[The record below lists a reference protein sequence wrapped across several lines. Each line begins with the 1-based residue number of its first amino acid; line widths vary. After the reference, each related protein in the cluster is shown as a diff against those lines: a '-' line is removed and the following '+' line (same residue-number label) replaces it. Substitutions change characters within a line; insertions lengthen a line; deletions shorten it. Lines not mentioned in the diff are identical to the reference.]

1 MTEQKNSSEKTEK
14 TDKSDKASAPKK
26 HSIEPKSA
34 RGAST
39 TARRKTAKE
48 ADDALQDK
56 IEKARAGAMPERREP
71 AAAGESAGLPP
82 VQTVRAMPQINRK
95 KDETTS
101 DEKAVAKKPSAPVK
115 MPERD
120 ATGRFLPSEE
130 KAKKPRAKARAQQAR
145 TEDVK
150 KPSEKPEAKP
160 AQKTAQKS
168 EPKETQKA
176 PKQVEPKVETKT
188 ESQPAQKTQEA
199 KAAKKPEGPVTSAA
213 PAAPVPHVKPV
224 LSLLMDEAPSGV
236 MTDMKADD
244 RPAPG
249 EVRGKP
255 ADETNEAPSSPVLR
269 PSGNRSPNGSRIID
283 IEGEEDEEEDY
294 DDIPDPA
301 VSVSE
306 SADDDEIDDDEPD
319 DDDDQSSAD
328 RPVKKPVSVISPAA
342 EDPEPVELDSQGRPY
357 HATEVLSGRRT
368 PVRVKPPVEEP
379 ADPSRTVDLAAE
391 RIDAEHTAR
400 QALLR
405 LHARTQPTRAELASM
420 LVSKKIEQMERGN
433 PAFEKDPSQ
442 EGDSDSV
449 PDRNEDARSKG
460 WNSLWENGVRDA
472 AAEQNA
478 LVDVRR
484 PPRYAFD
491 EDERPQVERDEA
503 YARRMD
509 AWEKDVMA
517 ESESRDQRVSCRGP
531 KPGPRVPVRTGTHET
546 LGGFPTPHQ
555 TRAWKAEGGEEE
567 ERESRL
573 DIIRERLNRLHERW
587 SGLEGCLRAALAVA
601 CVSSVAAFAAWT
613 TAKSVVP
620 DLTVSNV
627 AVEPGEQFYERALRR
642 RIRSWP
648 DVSAAGFLTVELS
661 QYLKGTG
668 GATAEA
674 VMAALLR
681 LGHDGLVAN
690 GRRLASR
697 LDTLTVS
704 EARDVLEACGLAA
717 ERHARAMTRACEKD
731 PEGISEREA
740 RERALC
746 PAVTARLT
754 GTYHAIPWDARHDGH
769 LASRE
774 VSRAAGLVRWAH
786 ALTSERSSRVHL
798 AVGRSLLFGR
808 GAADVWKHR
817 RPLVFIDRINA
828 YTVKLVTDCWTAD
841 PQTAVVYAGD
851 SVPATNPFDAWAIPL
866 VVDTRGFLRALLAV
880 DKTPCLIEPRLGG
893 FTVTFATGRVD
904 PKGFRDGEKLAPWMK
919 TLAEIGLINAYD
931 EAARA
936 GNVPAF
942 TGAEACVWAERF
954 KSLLSVTLALDNS
967 ARRGLE
973 VDEKALEAAAR
984 QRENYVAVRNE
995 MTSILEKLADGARE
1009 LREAEL
1015 AQRAERRAKQREERK
1030 TQRAA
1035 RLARR
1040 EENA

>member
-14 TDKSDKASAPKK
+14 TDRNEKPGSAPKK
-26 HSIEPKSA
+26 PSIEPKSA

-48 ADDALQDK
+48 ADAALQDK
-56 IEKARAGAMPERREP
+56 IEKARAGAMPERGEP

-101 DEKAVAKKPSAPVK
+101 DEKAAAPAKKTEKSKKAAAKKPSAPVK

-130 KAKKPRAKARAQQAR
+130 KAKKP
-145 TEDVK
+145 
-150 KPSEKPEAKP
+150 SEKPKAKP
-160 AQKTAQKS
+160 AQKS

-213 PAAPVPHVKPV
+213 PATPVTHVKPV

-244 RPAPG
+244 RSAPG

-269 PSGNRSPNGSRIID
+269 PSDSQSPNGSRIIGID
-283 IEGEEDEEEDY
+283 GEEDEEEDY

-301 VSVSE
+301 VSVCE

-328 RPVKKPVSVISPAA
+328 RPVKKPVSVIRPAA

-379 ADPSRTVDLAAE
+379 ADPSRTVDLEAE

-420 LVSKKIEQMERGN
+420 LVSRKIEQMERGN

-460 WNSLWENGVRDA
+460 WNSLWGNGVRDA
-472 AAEQNA
+472 EAEQNA

-517 ESESRDQRVSCRGP
+517 ESESRDRRVSCRGP
-531 KPGPRVPVRTGTHET
+531 KPGPRVPVHTGTHET

-555 TRAWKAEGGEEE
+555 TRVWKAEGGEEE

-573 DIIRERLNRLHERW
+573 DVVRERLNRLHERW

-620 DLTVSNV
+620 DLTVMHTPVSVTAVV
-627 AVEPGEQFYERALRR
+627 ADEEIRNLMLMTALLDARGIPTGRTAPQVDSVYLTGELRKIIVTDNEASRMSLPLDDRLFRAAVMEAADMAGAPVLSRAAVLAMPDPAHSTTGRTLDVTNLVIERLGLKN
-642 RIRSWP
+642 
-648 DVSAAGFLTVELS
+648 VSAAAAREVVSGLMSPSGLS
-661 QYLKGTG
+661 AAMTAVPS
-668 GATAEA
+668 ATTSAPSASAEA
-674 VMAALLR
+674 
-681 LGHDGLVAN
+681 
-690 GRRLASR
+690 S
-697 LDTLTVS
+697 
-704 EARDVLEACGLAA
+704 
-717 ERHARAMTRACEKD
+717 
-731 PEGISEREA
+731 
-740 RERALC
+740 
-746 PAVTARLT
+746 
-754 GTYHAIPWDARHDGH
+754 
-769 LASRE
+769 
-774 VSRAAGLVRWAH
+774 
-786 ALTSERSSRVHL
+786 
-798 AVGRSLLFGR
+798 
-808 GAADVWKHR
+808 
-817 RPLVFIDRINA
+817 
-828 YTVKLVTDCWTAD
+828 VK
-841 PQTAVVYAGD
+841 
-851 SVPATNPFDAWAIPL
+851 N
-866 VVDTRGFLRALLAV
+866 R
-880 DKTPCLIEPRLGG
+880 
-893 FTVTFATGRVD
+893 
-904 PKGFRDGEKLAPWMK
+904 
-919 TLAEIGLINAYD
+919 
-931 EAARA
+931 
-936 GNVPAF
+936 
-942 TGAEACVWAERF
+942 
-954 KSLLSVTLALDNS
+954 
-967 ARRGLE
+967 
-973 VDEKALEAAAR
+973 
-984 QRENYVAVRNE
+984 
-995 MTSILEKLADGARE
+995 
-1009 LREAEL
+1009 
-1015 AQRAERRAKQREERK
+1015 
-1030 TQRAA
+1030 
-1035 RLARR
+1035 
-1040 EENA
+1040 

>member
-14 TDKSDKASAPKK
+14 TDRNEKPASAPKK
-26 HSIEPKSA
+26 PSIEPKSA

-48 ADDALQDK
+48 ADAALQDK
-56 IEKARAGAMPERREP
+56 IEKARAGAMPERGEP

-101 DEKAVAKKPSAPVK
+101 DEKAAAPAKRTEKSKKAAAKEPSAPVK

-130 KAKKPRAKARAQQAR
+130 K
-145 TEDVK
+145 
-150 KPSEKPEAKP
+150 
-160 AQKTAQKS
+160 AQKS

-199 KAAKKPEGPVTSAA
+199 KAVKKPEGPVTSAA

-224 LSLLMDEAPSGV
+224 LSLLMDEAPPGV

-269 PSGNRSPNGSRIID
+269 PSGSQSPNGSRIID

-328 RPVKKPVSVISPAA
+328 RPVKKPVSVIRPAA

-379 ADPSRTVDLAAE
+379 ADPSRTVDLEAE

-420 LVSKKIEQMERGN
+420 LVSRKIEQMERGN

-460 WNSLWENGVRDA
+460 WNSLWGNGVRDA
-472 AAEQNA
+472 EAEQNA

-573 DIIRERLNRLHERW
+573 DIVRERLNRLHARW

-620 DLTVSNV
+620 DLTVMHTPVSVTAVV
-627 AVEPGEQFYERALRR
+627 ADEEIRNLMLMTALLDARGIPTGRTAPQVDSVYLTGELRKIIVTDNEASRMSLPLDDRLFRAAVMEAADMAGAPVLSRAAVLAMPDPAHSTTGRTLDVTNLVIERLGLKN
-642 RIRSWP
+642 
-648 DVSAAGFLTVELS
+648 VSAAAAREVVSGLMSPSGLS
-661 QYLKGTG
+661 AAMTAVPS
-668 GATAEA
+668 ATTSAPSASAEA
-674 VMAALLR
+674 A
-681 LGHDGLVAN
+681 
-690 GRRLASR
+690 
-697 LDTLTVS
+697 
-704 EARDVLEACGLAA
+704 
-717 ERHARAMTRACEKD
+717 
-731 PEGISEREA
+731 P
-740 RERALC
+740 
-746 PAVTARLT
+746 
-754 GTYHAIPWDARHDGH
+754 
-769 LASRE
+769 
-774 VSRAAGLVRWAH
+774 
-786 ALTSERSSRVHL
+786 
-798 AVGRSLLFGR
+798 
-808 GAADVWKHR
+808 
-817 RPLVFIDRINA
+817 
-828 YTVKLVTDCWTAD
+828 VK
-841 PQTAVVYAGD
+841 
-851 SVPATNPFDAWAIPL
+851 N
-866 VVDTRGFLRALLAV
+866 R
-880 DKTPCLIEPRLGG
+880 
-893 FTVTFATGRVD
+893 
-904 PKGFRDGEKLAPWMK
+904 
-919 TLAEIGLINAYD
+919 
-931 EAARA
+931 
-936 GNVPAF
+936 
-942 TGAEACVWAERF
+942 
-954 KSLLSVTLALDNS
+954 
-967 ARRGLE
+967 
-973 VDEKALEAAAR
+973 
-984 QRENYVAVRNE
+984 
-995 MTSILEKLADGARE
+995 
-1009 LREAEL
+1009 
-1015 AQRAERRAKQREERK
+1015 
-1030 TQRAA
+1030 
-1035 RLARR
+1035 
-1040 EENA
+1040 

>member
-14 TDKSDKASAPKK
+14 TDRNEKPGSAPKK
-26 HSIEPKSA
+26 PSIEPKSA

-39 TARRKTAKE
+39 TARRKTAEE
-48 ADDALQDK
+48 ADAALQDK

-101 DEKAVAKKPSAPVK
+101 DEKAAAPAKKTENSKKAASKKPSAPVK

-130 KAKKPRAKARAQQAR
+130 KAKNPRAKARAQQPR
-145 TEDVK
+145 TEDV
-150 KPSEKPEAKP
+150 
-160 AQKTAQKS
+160 
-168 EPKETQKA
+168 
-176 PKQVEPKVETKT
+176 
-188 ESQPAQKTQEA
+188 
-199 KAAKKPEGPVTSAA
+199 KKPEGPVTSAA

-255 ADETNEAPSSPVLR
+255 ADETNESPSSPVLR
-269 PSGNRSPNGSRIID
+269 PSGSQSPNGSRIID
-283 IEGEEDEEEDY
+283 IDGEEDEEEDY

-301 VSVSE
+301 VSVCE

-328 RPVKKPVSVISPAA
+328 RPVKKPVSIIRPAA
-342 EDPEPVELDSQGRPY
+342 EDPEHVELDSQGRPY

-379 ADPSRTVDLAAE
+379 ADPSRTVDLEAE

-420 LVSKKIEQMERGN
+420 LVSRKIEQMERGN

-460 WNSLWENGVRDA
+460 WNSLWGNGVRDA
-472 AAEQNA
+472 EAEQNA

-555 TRAWKAEGGEEE
+555 TRVWKAEGAEGE

-573 DIIRERLNRLHERW
+573 DVVRERLNRLHARW

-620 DLTVSNV
+620 DLTIMHTPVSVTAVV
-627 AVEPGEQFYERALRR
+627 ADEEIRNLMLMTALLDARGIPTGRTAPQVDSVYLTSELRKIIVTDNEASRMSLPLDDRLFRAAVMEAADMAGAPVLSRAAVLAMPDPAHSTTGRTLDVTNLVIERLGLKN
-642 RIRSWP
+642 
-648 DVSAAGFLTVELS
+648 VSAAAAREVVSGLMSPSGLS
-661 QYLKGTG
+661 AAMMAVPN
-668 GATAEA
+668 ATTTAPSASAEA
-674 VMAALLR
+674 
-681 LGHDGLVAN
+681 
-690 GRRLASR
+690 S
-697 LDTLTVS
+697 
-704 EARDVLEACGLAA
+704 
-717 ERHARAMTRACEKD
+717 
-731 PEGISEREA
+731 
-740 RERALC
+740 
-746 PAVTARLT
+746 
-754 GTYHAIPWDARHDGH
+754 
-769 LASRE
+769 
-774 VSRAAGLVRWAH
+774 
-786 ALTSERSSRVHL
+786 
-798 AVGRSLLFGR
+798 
-808 GAADVWKHR
+808 
-817 RPLVFIDRINA
+817 
-828 YTVKLVTDCWTAD
+828 VK
-841 PQTAVVYAGD
+841 
-851 SVPATNPFDAWAIPL
+851 N
-866 VVDTRGFLRALLAV
+866 R
-880 DKTPCLIEPRLGG
+880 
-893 FTVTFATGRVD
+893 
-904 PKGFRDGEKLAPWMK
+904 
-919 TLAEIGLINAYD
+919 
-931 EAARA
+931 
-936 GNVPAF
+936 
-942 TGAEACVWAERF
+942 
-954 KSLLSVTLALDNS
+954 
-967 ARRGLE
+967 
-973 VDEKALEAAAR
+973 
-984 QRENYVAVRNE
+984 
-995 MTSILEKLADGARE
+995 
-1009 LREAEL
+1009 
-1015 AQRAERRAKQREERK
+1015 
-1030 TQRAA
+1030 
-1035 RLARR
+1035 
-1040 EENA
+1040 

>member
-56 IEKARAGAMPERREP
+56 IEKAHAGAMPERREP

-101 DEKAVAKKPSAPVK
+101 D
-115 MPERD
+115 
-120 ATGRFLPSEE
+120 E

-269 PSGNRSPNGSRIID
+269 PSGNRSSNGSRIID

-306 SADDDEIDDDEPD
+306 SADDDEIDDD
-319 DDDDQSSAD
+319 DDDQSSAD
-328 RPVKKPVSVISPAA
+328 RPLKKPVSVIRPAA

-379 ADPSRTVDLAAE
+379 ADPSRTVDLEAE

-420 LVSKKIEQMERGN
+420 LVSRKIEQMERGN
-433 PAFEKDPSQ
+433 PAFEKDPSR

-449 PDRNEDARSKG
+449 PDRNEAARSKG
-460 WNSLWENGVRDA
+460 WNSLWGNGVRDA
-472 AAEQNA
+472 EAEQNA

-555 TRAWKAEGGEEE
+555 TRVWKAEGAEGK

-573 DIIRERLNRLHERW
+573 DIVRERLNRLHERW

-620 DLTVSNV
+620 DLTVMHTPVSVTAVV
-627 AVEPGEQFYERALRR
+627 ADEEIRNLMLMTALLDARGIPTGRTAPQVDSVYLTGELRKIIVTDNEASRMSLPLDDRLFRAAVMEAADMAGAPVLSRSAVLAMPDTAHSTTGRTLDVTHLVIERLGLKN
-642 RIRSWP
+642 
-648 DVSAAGFLTVELS
+648 VSAAAAREVVSGLMSPSGLS
-661 QYLKGTG
+661 AAMTAVPS
-668 GATAEA
+668 ATTSAPSPSAEA
-674 VMAALLR
+674 A
-681 LGHDGLVAN
+681 
-690 GRRLASR
+690 
-697 LDTLTVS
+697 
-704 EARDVLEACGLAA
+704 
-717 ERHARAMTRACEKD
+717 
-731 PEGISEREA
+731 P
-740 RERALC
+740 
-746 PAVTARLT
+746 
-754 GTYHAIPWDARHDGH
+754 
-769 LASRE
+769 
-774 VSRAAGLVRWAH
+774 
-786 ALTSERSSRVHL
+786 
-798 AVGRSLLFGR
+798 
-808 GAADVWKHR
+808 
-817 RPLVFIDRINA
+817 
-828 YTVKLVTDCWTAD
+828 VK
-841 PQTAVVYAGD
+841 
-851 SVPATNPFDAWAIPL
+851 N
-866 VVDTRGFLRALLAV
+866 R
-880 DKTPCLIEPRLGG
+880 
-893 FTVTFATGRVD
+893 
-904 PKGFRDGEKLAPWMK
+904 
-919 TLAEIGLINAYD
+919 
-931 EAARA
+931 
-936 GNVPAF
+936 
-942 TGAEACVWAERF
+942 
-954 KSLLSVTLALDNS
+954 
-967 ARRGLE
+967 
-973 VDEKALEAAAR
+973 
-984 QRENYVAVRNE
+984 
-995 MTSILEKLADGARE
+995 
-1009 LREAEL
+1009 
-1015 AQRAERRAKQREERK
+1015 
-1030 TQRAA
+1030 
-1035 RLARR
+1035 
-1040 EENA
+1040 

>member
-26 HSIEPKSA
+26 HTIEPKSA

-160 AQKTAQKS
+160 AQKT
-168 EPKETQKA
+168 
-176 PKQVEPKVETKT
+176 
-188 ESQPAQKTQEA
+188 QEA

-269 PSGNRSPNGSRIID
+269 PSGNRSSNGSRIID

-306 SADDDEIDDDEPD
+306 SADDDEIDDD
-319 DDDDQSSAD
+319 DDDQSSAD
-328 RPVKKPVSVISPAA
+328 RPLKKPVSVIRPAS

-379 ADPSRTVDLAAE
+379 ADPSRTVDLEAE

-420 LVSKKIEQMERGN
+420 LVSRKIEQMERGN
-433 PAFEKDPSQ
+433 PAFEKDPSR

-449 PDRNEDARSKG
+449 PDRNEAARSKG
-460 WNSLWENGVRDA
+460 WNSLWGNGVRDA
-472 AAEQNA
+472 EAEQNA

-555 TRAWKAEGGEEE
+555 TRVWKAEGAEGE

-573 DIIRERLNRLHERW
+573 DIVRERLNRLHERW

-620 DLTVSNV
+620 DLTVMHTPVSVTAVV
-627 AVEPGEQFYERALRR
+627 ADEEIRNLMLMTALLDARGIPTGRTAPQVDSVYLTGELRKIIVTDNEASRMSLPLDDRLFRAAVMEAADMAGAPVLSRSAVLAMPDTAHSTTGRTLDVTHLVIERLGLKN
-642 RIRSWP
+642 
-648 DVSAAGFLTVELS
+648 VSAAAAREVVSGLMSPSGLS
-661 QYLKGTG
+661 AAMTAVPS
-668 GATAEA
+668 ATTSAPSPSAEA
-674 VMAALLR
+674 A
-681 LGHDGLVAN
+681 
-690 GRRLASR
+690 
-697 LDTLTVS
+697 
-704 EARDVLEACGLAA
+704 
-717 ERHARAMTRACEKD
+717 
-731 PEGISEREA
+731 P
-740 RERALC
+740 
-746 PAVTARLT
+746 
-754 GTYHAIPWDARHDGH
+754 
-769 LASRE
+769 
-774 VSRAAGLVRWAH
+774 
-786 ALTSERSSRVHL
+786 
-798 AVGRSLLFGR
+798 
-808 GAADVWKHR
+808 
-817 RPLVFIDRINA
+817 
-828 YTVKLVTDCWTAD
+828 VK
-841 PQTAVVYAGD
+841 
-851 SVPATNPFDAWAIPL
+851 N
-866 VVDTRGFLRALLAV
+866 R
-880 DKTPCLIEPRLGG
+880 
-893 FTVTFATGRVD
+893 
-904 PKGFRDGEKLAPWMK
+904 
-919 TLAEIGLINAYD
+919 
-931 EAARA
+931 
-936 GNVPAF
+936 
-942 TGAEACVWAERF
+942 
-954 KSLLSVTLALDNS
+954 
-967 ARRGLE
+967 
-973 VDEKALEAAAR
+973 
-984 QRENYVAVRNE
+984 
-995 MTSILEKLADGARE
+995 
-1009 LREAEL
+1009 
-1015 AQRAERRAKQREERK
+1015 
-1030 TQRAA
+1030 
-1035 RLARR
+1035 
-1040 EENA
+1040 

>member
-95 KDETTS
+95 KDETMS
-101 DEKAVAKKPSAPVK
+101 DEKAAAPAKKTDKSQKAAAKKPSAPIK

-130 KAKKPRAKARAQQAR
+130 KAKKPRAKAKAQQAR

-199 KAAKKPEGPVTSAA
+199 KAVKKPEGPVTSAA

-255 ADETNEAPSSPVLR
+255 ANETNEAPSSPVLK
-269 PSGNRSPNGSRIID
+269 PSVNQSPNGSRITD
-283 IEGEEDEEEDY
+283 VDGEDDDEDY
-294 DDIPDPA
+294 DAIPDPT

-306 SADDDEIDDDEPD
+306 SADDDELED

-328 RPVKKPVSVISPAA
+328 RPVKKPVSVIRPAA
-342 EDPEPVELDSQGRPY
+342 EDPEHVELDSQGRPY

-379 ADPSRTVDLAAE
+379 ADPSRTVDLEAE

-420 LVSKKIEQMERGN
+420 LVSRKIEQMERGN
-433 PAFEKDPSQ
+433 PAFEKDPSR

-460 WNSLWENGVRDA
+460 WNSLWGNGVRDA
-472 AAEQNA
+472 EAEQNA

-555 TRAWKAEGGEEE
+555 TRAWKAEGGKEE

-573 DIIRERLNRLHERW
+573 DIVRERLNRLHERW

-620 DLTVSNV
+620 DLTVMHTPVSVTAVV
-627 AVEPGEQFYERALRR
+627 ADEEIRNLMLMTALLDARGIPTGRTAPQVDSVYLTGELRKIIVTDNEASRMSLPLDDRLFRAAVMEAADMAGAPVLSRAAVLAMPDTAHSTTGRTLDVTHLVIERLGLKN
-642 RIRSWP
+642 
-648 DVSAAGFLTVELS
+648 VSAAAAREVVSGLMSPSGLS
-661 QYLKGTG
+661 AAMTAVPN
-668 GATAEA
+668 ATTSAPSPSAEA
-674 VMAALLR
+674 A
-681 LGHDGLVAN
+681 
-690 GRRLASR
+690 
-697 LDTLTVS
+697 
-704 EARDVLEACGLAA
+704 
-717 ERHARAMTRACEKD
+717 
-731 PEGISEREA
+731 P
-740 RERALC
+740 
-746 PAVTARLT
+746 
-754 GTYHAIPWDARHDGH
+754 
-769 LASRE
+769 
-774 VSRAAGLVRWAH
+774 
-786 ALTSERSSRVHL
+786 
-798 AVGRSLLFGR
+798 
-808 GAADVWKHR
+808 
-817 RPLVFIDRINA
+817 
-828 YTVKLVTDCWTAD
+828 VK
-841 PQTAVVYAGD
+841 
-851 SVPATNPFDAWAIPL
+851 N
-866 VVDTRGFLRALLAV
+866 R
-880 DKTPCLIEPRLGG
+880 
-893 FTVTFATGRVD
+893 
-904 PKGFRDGEKLAPWMK
+904 
-919 TLAEIGLINAYD
+919 
-931 EAARA
+931 
-936 GNVPAF
+936 
-942 TGAEACVWAERF
+942 
-954 KSLLSVTLALDNS
+954 
-967 ARRGLE
+967 
-973 VDEKALEAAAR
+973 
-984 QRENYVAVRNE
+984 
-995 MTSILEKLADGARE
+995 
-1009 LREAEL
+1009 
-1015 AQRAERRAKQREERK
+1015 
-1030 TQRAA
+1030 
-1035 RLARR
+1035 
-1040 EENA
+1040 

>member
-101 DEKAVAKKPSAPVK
+101 DEKA
-115 MPERD
+115 
-120 ATGRFLPSEE
+120 
-130 KAKKPRAKARAQQAR
+130 KKPRAKARAQQPR

-150 KPSEKPEAKP
+150 KPSEMPEAKP

-269 PSGNRSPNGSRIID
+269 PSGNRSSNGSRIID

-306 SADDDEIDDDEPD
+306 SADDDEIDDD
-319 DDDDQSSAD
+319 DDDQSSAD
-328 RPVKKPVSVISPAA
+328 RPLKKPVSVIRPAA

-379 ADPSRTVDLAAE
+379 ADPSRTVDLEAE

-420 LVSKKIEQMERGN
+420 LVSRKIEQMERGN
-433 PAFEKDPSQ
+433 PAFEKDPSR

-449 PDRNEDARSKG
+449 PDRNEAARSKG
-460 WNSLWENGVRDA
+460 WNSLWGNGVRDA
-472 AAEQNA
+472 EAEQNA

-555 TRAWKAEGGEEE
+555 TRVWKAEGAEGE

-573 DIIRERLNRLHERW
+573 DIVRERLNRLHERW

-620 DLTVSNV
+620 DLTVMHTPVSVTAVV
-627 AVEPGEQFYERALRR
+627 ADEEIRNLMLMTALLDARGIPTGRTAPQVDSVYLTGELRKIIVTDNEASRMSLPLDDRLFRAAVMEAADMAGAPVLSRSAVLAMPDTAHSTTGRTLDVTHLVIERLGLKN
-642 RIRSWP
+642 
-648 DVSAAGFLTVELS
+648 VSAAAAREVVSGLMSPSGLS
-661 QYLKGTG
+661 AAMTAVPS
-668 GATAEA
+668 ATTSAPSPSAEA
-674 VMAALLR
+674 A
-681 LGHDGLVAN
+681 
-690 GRRLASR
+690 
-697 LDTLTVS
+697 
-704 EARDVLEACGLAA
+704 
-717 ERHARAMTRACEKD
+717 
-731 PEGISEREA
+731 P
-740 RERALC
+740 
-746 PAVTARLT
+746 
-754 GTYHAIPWDARHDGH
+754 
-769 LASRE
+769 
-774 VSRAAGLVRWAH
+774 
-786 ALTSERSSRVHL
+786 
-798 AVGRSLLFGR
+798 
-808 GAADVWKHR
+808 
-817 RPLVFIDRINA
+817 
-828 YTVKLVTDCWTAD
+828 VK
-841 PQTAVVYAGD
+841 
-851 SVPATNPFDAWAIPL
+851 N
-866 VVDTRGFLRALLAV
+866 R
-880 DKTPCLIEPRLGG
+880 
-893 FTVTFATGRVD
+893 
-904 PKGFRDGEKLAPWMK
+904 
-919 TLAEIGLINAYD
+919 
-931 EAARA
+931 
-936 GNVPAF
+936 
-942 TGAEACVWAERF
+942 
-954 KSLLSVTLALDNS
+954 
-967 ARRGLE
+967 
-973 VDEKALEAAAR
+973 
-984 QRENYVAVRNE
+984 
-995 MTSILEKLADGARE
+995 
-1009 LREAEL
+1009 
-1015 AQRAERRAKQREERK
+1015 
-1030 TQRAA
+1030 
-1035 RLARR
+1035 
-1040 EENA
+1040 

>member
-14 TDKSDKASAPKK
+14 TDRNEKPASAPKK

-150 KPSEKPEAKP
+150 KPSEKPE
-160 AQKTAQKS
+160 
-168 EPKETQKA
+168 
-176 PKQVEPKVETKT
+176 
-188 ESQPAQKTQEA
+188 
-199 KAAKKPEGPVTSAA
+199 GPVTSAA

-224 LSLLMDEAPSGV
+224 LSLLMDEAPSEV

-269 PSGNRSPNGSRIID
+269 PSGSQSPNGSRIID

-306 SADDDEIDDDEPD
+306 SADDNEIDDDEPD

-328 RPVKKPVSVISPAA
+328 RPVKKPVSVIRPAA

-379 ADPSRTVDLAAE
+379 ADPSRTVDLEAE

-420 LVSKKIEQMERGN
+420 LVSRKIEQMELGN

-460 WNSLWENGVRDA
+460 WNSLWGNGVRDA
-472 AAEQNA
+472 EAEQNA

-491 EDERPQVERDEA
+491 EDERPKVERDEA

-517 ESESRDQRVSCRGP
+517 ESESRDRRVSCRGP
-531 KPGPRVPVRTGTHET
+531 KPGPRVPVHTGTHET

-555 TRAWKAEGGEEE
+555 TRVWKAEGGEEE

-573 DIIRERLNRLHERW
+573 DVVRERLNRLHERW

-620 DLTVSNV
+620 DLTVMHTPVSVTAVV
-627 AVEPGEQFYERALRR
+627 ADEEIRNLMLMTALLDAKGIPTGRTAPQVDSVYLTGELRKIIVTDNEASRMSLPLDDRLFRAAVMEAADMAGAPVLSRAAVLAMPDPAHSTTGRTLDVTHLVIERLGLKN
-642 RIRSWP
+642 
-648 DVSAAGFLTVELS
+648 VSAAAAREVVSGLMSPSGLS
-661 QYLKGTG
+661 AAMTAVPN
-668 GATAEA
+668 ATTTAPSASAEA
-674 VMAALLR
+674 
-681 LGHDGLVAN
+681 
-690 GRRLASR
+690 S
-697 LDTLTVS
+697 
-704 EARDVLEACGLAA
+704 
-717 ERHARAMTRACEKD
+717 
-731 PEGISEREA
+731 
-740 RERALC
+740 
-746 PAVTARLT
+746 
-754 GTYHAIPWDARHDGH
+754 
-769 LASRE
+769 
-774 VSRAAGLVRWAH
+774 
-786 ALTSERSSRVHL
+786 
-798 AVGRSLLFGR
+798 
-808 GAADVWKHR
+808 
-817 RPLVFIDRINA
+817 
-828 YTVKLVTDCWTAD
+828 VK
-841 PQTAVVYAGD
+841 
-851 SVPATNPFDAWAIPL
+851 N
-866 VVDTRGFLRALLAV
+866 R
-880 DKTPCLIEPRLGG
+880 
-893 FTVTFATGRVD
+893 
-904 PKGFRDGEKLAPWMK
+904 
-919 TLAEIGLINAYD
+919 
-931 EAARA
+931 
-936 GNVPAF
+936 
-942 TGAEACVWAERF
+942 
-954 KSLLSVTLALDNS
+954 
-967 ARRGLE
+967 
-973 VDEKALEAAAR
+973 
-984 QRENYVAVRNE
+984 
-995 MTSILEKLADGARE
+995 
-1009 LREAEL
+1009 
-1015 AQRAERRAKQREERK
+1015 
-1030 TQRAA
+1030 
-1035 RLARR
+1035 
-1040 EENA
+1040 

>member
-1 MTEQKNSSEKTEK
+1 MTEQKNSSEKTEQ
-14 TDKSDKASAPKK
+14 TDRNEKPGSAPKK
-26 HSIEPKSA
+26 PSIEPKSA

-150 KPSEKPEAKP
+150 KPSEMPEAK
-160 AQKTAQKS
+160 
-168 EPKETQKA
+168 
-176 PKQVEPKVETKT
+176 
-188 ESQPAQKTQEA
+188 PAQKTQEA

-213 PAAPVPHVKPV
+213 PAAPVTPVKPV

-255 ADETNEAPSSPVLR
+255 ADETAEAPSSPLLK
-269 PSGNRSPNGSRIID
+269 PSVNQSPNGSRITD
-283 IEGEEDEEEDY
+283 VDGEDDDEDY
-294 DDIPDPA
+294 DGIPDPT

-306 SADDDEIDDDEPD
+306 SADDDELEDDEDDEPD
-319 DDDDQSSAD
+319 DEQSSAD
-328 RPVKKPVSVISPAA
+328 APVKKPVSVIRPAA

-379 ADPSRTVDLAAE
+379 ADPSRTVDLETE

-420 LVSKKIEQMERGN
+420 LVSEKIEQMERGN

-442 EGDSDSV
+442 EGKLNSV

-460 WNSLWENGVRDA
+460 WNSLWGNGVRDA
-472 AAEQNA
+472 EAEQNA

-567 ERESRL
+567 KRKSRL
-573 DIIRERLNRLHERW
+573 DIVRERLNRLHERW
-587 SGLEGCLRAALAVA
+587 SGLEGCLRAAFAVA

-620 DLTVSNV
+620 DLTVMHTPVSVTAVV
-627 AVEPGEQFYERALRR
+627 ADEEIRNLMLMTALLDARGIPTGRTAPLVDSVYLTGELRKIIVTDNEASRMSLPLDDRLFRAAVIEAADMTGAPVLSRAAVLAMPDPVHSTTGRTLDVTNLVIERLGLKN
-642 RIRSWP
+642 
-648 DVSAAGFLTVELS
+648 VSAAAAREVVSGLMSPSGLS
-661 QYLKGTG
+661 AAMTAVPN
-668 GATAEA
+668 ATTTAPSASAEA
-674 VMAALLR
+674 
-681 LGHDGLVAN
+681 
-690 GRRLASR
+690 
-697 LDTLTVS
+697 
-704 EARDVLEACGLAA
+704 
-717 ERHARAMTRACEKD
+717 
-731 PEGISEREA
+731 
-740 RERALC
+740 
-746 PAVTARLT
+746 
-754 GTYHAIPWDARHDGH
+754 
-769 LASRE
+769 
-774 VSRAAGLVRWAH
+774 
-786 ALTSERSSRVHL
+786 
-798 AVGRSLLFGR
+798 
-808 GAADVWKHR
+808 
-817 RPLVFIDRINA
+817 
-828 YTVKLVTDCWTAD
+828 TVK
-841 PQTAVVYAGD
+841 
-851 SVPATNPFDAWAIPL
+851 N
-866 VVDTRGFLRALLAV
+866 R
-880 DKTPCLIEPRLGG
+880 
-893 FTVTFATGRVD
+893 
-904 PKGFRDGEKLAPWMK
+904 
-919 TLAEIGLINAYD
+919 
-931 EAARA
+931 
-936 GNVPAF
+936 
-942 TGAEACVWAERF
+942 
-954 KSLLSVTLALDNS
+954 
-967 ARRGLE
+967 
-973 VDEKALEAAAR
+973 
-984 QRENYVAVRNE
+984 
-995 MTSILEKLADGARE
+995 
-1009 LREAEL
+1009 
-1015 AQRAERRAKQREERK
+1015 
-1030 TQRAA
+1030 
-1035 RLARR
+1035 
-1040 EENA
+1040 

>member
-71 AAAGESAGLPP
+71 VAAGESAGLPP

-130 KAKKPRAKARAQQAR
+130 KAKNPRAKARAQQPR

-150 KPSEKPEAKP
+150 KPSEMPEAK
-160 AQKTAQKS
+160 
-168 EPKETQKA
+168 
-176 PKQVEPKVETKT
+176 
-188 ESQPAQKTQEA
+188 PAQKTQEA

-255 ADETNEAPSSPVLR
+255 ADETNEAASSPVLK
-269 PSGNRSPNGSRIID
+269 PSVSQSPNGSRIIGID
-283 IEGEEDEEEDY
+283 GEEDEEEDY

-301 VSVSE
+301 VSVCE

-328 RPVKKPVSVISPAA
+328 RPVKKPVSVIRPAA

-379 ADPSRTVDLAAE
+379 ADPSRTVDLEAE

-420 LVSKKIEQMERGN
+420 LVSRKIEQMERGN

-460 WNSLWENGVRDA
+460 WNSLWGNGVRDA
-472 AAEQNA
+472 EAEQNA

-573 DIIRERLNRLHERW
+573 DVVRERLNRLHARW
-587 SGLEGCLRAALAVA
+587 SGLEGCLRAALAVS

-620 DLTVSNV
+620 DLTVMHTPVSVTAVV
-627 AVEPGEQFYERALRR
+627 ADEEIRNLMLMTALLDARGIPTGRTAPQVDSVYLTGELRKIIVTDNEASRMSLPLDDRLFRAAVMEAADMAGAPVLSRAAVLAMPDPAHSTTGRTLDVTNLVIERLGLKN
-642 RIRSWP
+642 
-648 DVSAAGFLTVELS
+648 VSAAAAREVVSGLMSPSGLS
-661 QYLKGTG
+661 AAMTAVPN
-668 GATAEA
+668 ATTTAPSASAEA
-674 VMAALLR
+674 
-681 LGHDGLVAN
+681 
-690 GRRLASR
+690 S
-697 LDTLTVS
+697 
-704 EARDVLEACGLAA
+704 
-717 ERHARAMTRACEKD
+717 
-731 PEGISEREA
+731 
-740 RERALC
+740 
-746 PAVTARLT
+746 
-754 GTYHAIPWDARHDGH
+754 
-769 LASRE
+769 
-774 VSRAAGLVRWAH
+774 
-786 ALTSERSSRVHL
+786 
-798 AVGRSLLFGR
+798 
-808 GAADVWKHR
+808 
-817 RPLVFIDRINA
+817 
-828 YTVKLVTDCWTAD
+828 VK
-841 PQTAVVYAGD
+841 
-851 SVPATNPFDAWAIPL
+851 N
-866 VVDTRGFLRALLAV
+866 R
-880 DKTPCLIEPRLGG
+880 
-893 FTVTFATGRVD
+893 
-904 PKGFRDGEKLAPWMK
+904 
-919 TLAEIGLINAYD
+919 
-931 EAARA
+931 
-936 GNVPAF
+936 
-942 TGAEACVWAERF
+942 
-954 KSLLSVTLALDNS
+954 
-967 ARRGLE
+967 
-973 VDEKALEAAAR
+973 
-984 QRENYVAVRNE
+984 
-995 MTSILEKLADGARE
+995 
-1009 LREAEL
+1009 
-1015 AQRAERRAKQREERK
+1015 
-1030 TQRAA
+1030 
-1035 RLARR
+1035 
-1040 EENA
+1040 

>member
-26 HSIEPKSA
+26 HTIEPKSA

-160 AQKTAQKS
+160 AQKT
-168 EPKETQKA
+168 
-176 PKQVEPKVETKT
+176 
-188 ESQPAQKTQEA
+188 QEA
-199 KAAKKPEGPVTSAA
+199 IAAKKPEGPVTSAT

-301 VSVSE
+301 VSVCE

-379 ADPSRTVDLAAE
+379 ADPSRTVDLEAE

-420 LVSKKIEQMERGN
+420 LVSRKIEQMERGN
-433 PAFEKDPSQ
+433 PAFENDPSR

-460 WNSLWENGVRDA
+460 WNSLWGNGVRDA
-472 AAEQNA
+472 EAEQNA

-491 EDERPQVERDEA
+491 EDEHPQVERDEA

-555 TRAWKAEGGEEE
+555 TRAWKAEGAEGK

-573 DIIRERLNRLHERW
+573 DVVRERLNRLHARW

-620 DLTVSNV
+620 DLTVMHTPVSVTAVV
-627 AVEPGEQFYERALRR
+627 ADEEIRNLMLMTALLDAKGIPTGRTAPQVDSVYLTGELRKIIVTDNEASRMSLPLDDRLFRAAVMEAADMAGAPVLSRAAVLAMPDPAHSTTGRTLDVTNLVIERLGLKN
-642 RIRSWP
+642 
-648 DVSAAGFLTVELS
+648 VSAAAAREVVSGLMSPSGLS
-661 QYLKGTG
+661 AAMTAVPN
-668 GATAEA
+668 ATTSAPSPSAEA
-674 VMAALLR
+674 A
-681 LGHDGLVAN
+681 
-690 GRRLASR
+690 
-697 LDTLTVS
+697 
-704 EARDVLEACGLAA
+704 
-717 ERHARAMTRACEKD
+717 
-731 PEGISEREA
+731 P
-740 RERALC
+740 
-746 PAVTARLT
+746 
-754 GTYHAIPWDARHDGH
+754 
-769 LASRE
+769 
-774 VSRAAGLVRWAH
+774 
-786 ALTSERSSRVHL
+786 
-798 AVGRSLLFGR
+798 
-808 GAADVWKHR
+808 
-817 RPLVFIDRINA
+817 
-828 YTVKLVTDCWTAD
+828 VK
-841 PQTAVVYAGD
+841 
-851 SVPATNPFDAWAIPL
+851 N
-866 VVDTRGFLRALLAV
+866 R
-880 DKTPCLIEPRLGG
+880 
-893 FTVTFATGRVD
+893 
-904 PKGFRDGEKLAPWMK
+904 
-919 TLAEIGLINAYD
+919 
-931 EAARA
+931 
-936 GNVPAF
+936 
-942 TGAEACVWAERF
+942 
-954 KSLLSVTLALDNS
+954 
-967 ARRGLE
+967 
-973 VDEKALEAAAR
+973 
-984 QRENYVAVRNE
+984 
-995 MTSILEKLADGARE
+995 
-1009 LREAEL
+1009 
-1015 AQRAERRAKQREERK
+1015 
-1030 TQRAA
+1030 
-1035 RLARR
+1035 
-1040 EENA
+1040 

>member
-14 TDKSDKASAPKK
+14 TDRNEKPGSAPKK
-26 HSIEPKSA
+26 PSIEPKSA

-39 TARRKTAKE
+39 TARRKTAEE
-48 ADDALQDK
+48 ADAALQDK

-101 DEKAVAKKPSAPVK
+101 DEKAAAPAKKTENSKKAASKKPSAPVK

-130 KAKKPRAKARAQQAR
+130 KAKNPRAKARAQQPR
-145 TEDVK
+145 TEDV
-150 KPSEKPEAKP
+150 
-160 AQKTAQKS
+160 
-168 EPKETQKA
+168 
-176 PKQVEPKVETKT
+176 
-188 ESQPAQKTQEA
+188 
-199 KAAKKPEGPVTSAA
+199 KKPEGPVTSAA

-269 PSGNRSPNGSRIID
+269 PSGSQSPNGSRIID

-301 VSVSE
+301 VSVCE

-328 RPVKKPVSVISPAA
+328 RPVKKPVSVIRPAA

-379 ADPSRTVDLAAE
+379 ADPSRTVDLEAE

-420 LVSKKIEQMERGN
+420 LVSRKIEQMERGN

-449 PDRNEDARSKG
+449 PDRYEDARSKG

-573 DIIRERLNRLHERW
+573 DIIRERLNRLHARW

-620 DLTVSNV
+620 DLTVMHTPVSVTAVV
-627 AVEPGEQFYERALRR
+627 ADEEIRNLMLMTALLDARGIPTGRTAPQVDSVYLTGELRKIIVTDNEASRMSLPLDDRLFRAAVMEAADMAGAPVLSRAAVLAMPDPAHSTTGRTLDVTHLVIERLGLKN
-642 RIRSWP
+642 
-648 DVSAAGFLTVELS
+648 VSAAATREVVSGLMSPSGLS
-661 QYLKGTG
+661 AAMTAVPN
-668 GATAEA
+668 ATTTAPSASAEA
-674 VMAALLR
+674 
-681 LGHDGLVAN
+681 
-690 GRRLASR
+690 S
-697 LDTLTVS
+697 
-704 EARDVLEACGLAA
+704 
-717 ERHARAMTRACEKD
+717 
-731 PEGISEREA
+731 
-740 RERALC
+740 
-746 PAVTARLT
+746 
-754 GTYHAIPWDARHDGH
+754 
-769 LASRE
+769 
-774 VSRAAGLVRWAH
+774 
-786 ALTSERSSRVHL
+786 
-798 AVGRSLLFGR
+798 
-808 GAADVWKHR
+808 
-817 RPLVFIDRINA
+817 
-828 YTVKLVTDCWTAD
+828 VK
-841 PQTAVVYAGD
+841 
-851 SVPATNPFDAWAIPL
+851 N
-866 VVDTRGFLRALLAV
+866 R
-880 DKTPCLIEPRLGG
+880 
-893 FTVTFATGRVD
+893 
-904 PKGFRDGEKLAPWMK
+904 
-919 TLAEIGLINAYD
+919 
-931 EAARA
+931 
-936 GNVPAF
+936 
-942 TGAEACVWAERF
+942 
-954 KSLLSVTLALDNS
+954 
-967 ARRGLE
+967 
-973 VDEKALEAAAR
+973 
-984 QRENYVAVRNE
+984 
-995 MTSILEKLADGARE
+995 
-1009 LREAEL
+1009 
-1015 AQRAERRAKQREERK
+1015 
-1030 TQRAA
+1030 
-1035 RLARR
+1035 
-1040 EENA
+1040 

>member
-14 TDKSDKASAPKK
+14 TDRNEKPASAPKK
-26 HSIEPKSA
+26 PSIEPKSA
-34 RGAST
+34 RGVST

-48 ADDALQDK
+48 ADAALQDK

-95 KDETTS
+95 KDETMS
-101 DEKAVAKKPSAPVK
+101 DEKAAAPAKKTDKSQKAAAKKPSAPIK

-150 KPSEKPEAKP
+150 KPSEMPEAK
-160 AQKTAQKS
+160 
-168 EPKETQKA
+168 
-176 PKQVEPKVETKT
+176 
-188 ESQPAQKTQEA
+188 PAQKTQEA

-236 MTDMKADD
+236 MTDMKAND

-255 ADETNEAPSSPVLR
+255 ADETNEAASSPVLK
-269 PSGNRSPNGSRIID
+269 PSVSQSPNGSRIID
-283 IEGEEDEEEDY
+283 IDGEEDEEEDY
-294 DDIPDPA
+294 DDIPDPS
-301 VSVSE
+301 VSVC
-306 SADDDEIDDDEPD
+306 
-319 DDDDQSSAD
+319 
-328 RPVKKPVSVISPAA
+328 
-342 EDPEPVELDSQGRPY
+342 EDPEHVELDSQGRPY

-379 ADPSRTVDLAAE
+379 ADPSRTVDLEAE

-420 LVSKKIEQMERGN
+420 LVSRKIEQMERGN

-449 PDRNEDARSKG
+449 PDRNADARSKG
-460 WNSLWENGVRDA
+460 WNSLWGNGVRDA
-472 AAEQNA
+472 EAEQNA

-555 TRAWKAEGGEEE
+555 TRLWKAEGAEGE

-573 DIIRERLNRLHERW
+573 DIVRERLNRLHERW

-620 DLTVSNV
+620 DLTVMHTPVSVTAVV
-627 AVEPGEQFYERALRR
+627 ADEEIRNLMLMTALLDARGIPTGRTAPQVDSVYLTGELRKIIVTDNEASRMSLPLDDRLFRAAVMEAADMAGAPVLSRAAVLAMPDPAHSTTGRTLDVTNLVIERLGLKN
-642 RIRSWP
+642 
-648 DVSAAGFLTVELS
+648 VSAAAAREVVSGLMSPSGLS
-661 QYLKGTG
+661 AAMTAVPN
-668 GATAEA
+668 ATTSAPSPSAEA
-674 VMAALLR
+674 
-681 LGHDGLVAN
+681 
-690 GRRLASR
+690 S
-697 LDTLTVS
+697 
-704 EARDVLEACGLAA
+704 
-717 ERHARAMTRACEKD
+717 
-731 PEGISEREA
+731 
-740 RERALC
+740 
-746 PAVTARLT
+746 
-754 GTYHAIPWDARHDGH
+754 
-769 LASRE
+769 
-774 VSRAAGLVRWAH
+774 
-786 ALTSERSSRVHL
+786 
-798 AVGRSLLFGR
+798 
-808 GAADVWKHR
+808 
-817 RPLVFIDRINA
+817 
-828 YTVKLVTDCWTAD
+828 VK
-841 PQTAVVYAGD
+841 
-851 SVPATNPFDAWAIPL
+851 N
-866 VVDTRGFLRALLAV
+866 R
-880 DKTPCLIEPRLGG
+880 
-893 FTVTFATGRVD
+893 
-904 PKGFRDGEKLAPWMK
+904 
-919 TLAEIGLINAYD
+919 
-931 EAARA
+931 
-936 GNVPAF
+936 
-942 TGAEACVWAERF
+942 
-954 KSLLSVTLALDNS
+954 
-967 ARRGLE
+967 
-973 VDEKALEAAAR
+973 
-984 QRENYVAVRNE
+984 
-995 MTSILEKLADGARE
+995 
-1009 LREAEL
+1009 
-1015 AQRAERRAKQREERK
+1015 
-1030 TQRAA
+1030 
-1035 RLARR
+1035 
-1040 EENA
+1040 

>member
-1 MTEQKNSSEKTEK
+1 MTEQKNRSEKTQK
-14 TDKSDKASAPKK
+14 TDKSEKPASAPKK
-26 HSIEPKSA
+26 PSIEPKSA

-48 ADDALQDK
+48 ADAALQAK
-56 IEKARAGAMPERREP
+56 IEKAHAGAMPERREP
-71 AAAGESAGLPP
+71 AAAGETAGLPP

-101 DEKAVAKKPSAPVK
+101 DEKAAAPAKKPEKSKKASPKKPSAPVK

-120 ATGRFLPSEE
+120 ATGRFLPSQK
-130 KAKKPRAKARAQQAR
+130 KAKKPQAKAQAQQPKIEEA
-145 TEDVK
+145 K
-150 KPSEKPEAKP
+150 KLAEKPAKQPAEQPESKP
-160 AQKTAQKS
+160 AQKPVQKS
-168 EPKETQKA
+168 EPKPVQKA
-176 PKQVEPKVETKT
+176 PKQAETQTEKQPGHKTQETKT
-188 ESQPAQKTQEA
+188 
-199 KAAKKPEGPVTSAA
+199 AKKPEGPVTSAA
-213 PAAPVPHVKPV
+213 PAAPVTPVKPV

-255 ADETNEAPSSPVLR
+255 AGETNEAPSSPVLR
-269 PSGNRSPNGSRIID
+269 PSGSQSPNGSRIID

-301 VSVSE
+301 VSVCE

-328 RPVKKPVSVISPAA
+328 RPVKKPVSIIRPAA
-342 EDPEPVELDSQGRPY
+342 EDPEHVELDSQGRPY

-379 ADPSRTVDLAAE
+379 ADPSRTVDLEAE

-420 LVSKKIEQMERGN
+420 LVSRKIEQMERGN

-460 WNSLWENGVRDA
+460 WNSLWGNGVRDA

-573 DIIRERLNRLHERW
+573 DIVRERLNRLHARW

-620 DLTVSNV
+620 DLTVMHTPVSVTAVV
-627 AVEPGEQFYERALRR
+627 ADEEIRNLMLMTALLDARGIPTGRTAPQVDSVYLTGEIRKIIVTDNEASRMSLPLDDRLFRAAVMEAADRAGAPVLSRSAVLAMPDTAHSTTGRTLDVTHLVIERLGLKN
-642 RIRSWP
+642 
-648 DVSAAGFLTVELS
+648 VSAAAAREVVSGLMSPSGLS
-661 QYLKGTG
+661 AAMTAVPN
-668 GATAEA
+668 ATTTAPSASAEA
-674 VMAALLR
+674 
-681 LGHDGLVAN
+681 
-690 GRRLASR
+690 S
-697 LDTLTVS
+697 
-704 EARDVLEACGLAA
+704 
-717 ERHARAMTRACEKD
+717 
-731 PEGISEREA
+731 
-740 RERALC
+740 
-746 PAVTARLT
+746 
-754 GTYHAIPWDARHDGH
+754 
-769 LASRE
+769 
-774 VSRAAGLVRWAH
+774 
-786 ALTSERSSRVHL
+786 
-798 AVGRSLLFGR
+798 
-808 GAADVWKHR
+808 
-817 RPLVFIDRINA
+817 
-828 YTVKLVTDCWTAD
+828 VK
-841 PQTAVVYAGD
+841 
-851 SVPATNPFDAWAIPL
+851 N
-866 VVDTRGFLRALLAV
+866 R
-880 DKTPCLIEPRLGG
+880 
-893 FTVTFATGRVD
+893 
-904 PKGFRDGEKLAPWMK
+904 
-919 TLAEIGLINAYD
+919 
-931 EAARA
+931 
-936 GNVPAF
+936 
-942 TGAEACVWAERF
+942 
-954 KSLLSVTLALDNS
+954 
-967 ARRGLE
+967 
-973 VDEKALEAAAR
+973 
-984 QRENYVAVRNE
+984 
-995 MTSILEKLADGARE
+995 
-1009 LREAEL
+1009 
-1015 AQRAERRAKQREERK
+1015 
-1030 TQRAA
+1030 
-1035 RLARR
+1035 
-1040 EENA
+1040 

>member
-14 TDKSDKASAPKK
+14 TDRNEKPASAPKK
-26 HSIEPKSA
+26 PSIEPKSA
-34 RGAST
+34 RGVST

-48 ADDALQDK
+48 ADAALQDK

-130 KAKKPRAKARAQQAR
+130 KAKKPRAKARAQQPR

-160 AQKTAQKS
+160 AQKT
-168 EPKETQKA
+168 
-176 PKQVEPKVETKT
+176 
-188 ESQPAQKTQEA
+188 QEA
-199 KAAKKPEGPVTSAA
+199 KAVKKPEGPVTSAA

-269 PSGNRSPNGSRIID
+269 PSGSQSPNGSRIID

-306 SADDDEIDDDEPD
+306 SADDDELEDDEDDEPD
-319 DDDDQSSAD
+319 DEQSSAD
-328 RPVKKPVSVISPAA
+328 APVKKPVSVIRPAA

-379 ADPSRTVDLAAE
+379 ADPSRTVDLETE

-420 LVSKKIEQMERGN
+420 LVSRKIEQMERGN

-442 EGDSDSV
+442 EGKLNSV
-449 PDRNEDARSKG
+449 PDQNEDARSKG
-460 WNSLWENGVRDA
+460 WNSLWGNGVRDA
-472 AAEQNA
+472 EAEQNA

-491 EDERPQVERDEA
+491 ENERPQVERDEA

-573 DIIRERLNRLHERW
+573 DIVRERLNRLHERW

-620 DLTVSNV
+620 DLTIMHTPVSVTAVV
-627 AVEPGEQFYERALRR
+627 ADEEIRNLMLMTALLDAKGIPTGRTAPQVNSVYLTGELRKIIVTDNEASRMSLPLDDRLFRAAVMEAADMAGAPVLSRSAVLAMPDTAHSTTGRTLDVTHLVIERLGLKN
-642 RIRSWP
+642 
-648 DVSAAGFLTVELS
+648 VSAAAAREVVSGLMSPSGLS
-661 QYLKGTG
+661 AAMTAVPN
-668 GATAEA
+668 ATTSAPSASAEA
-674 VMAALLR
+674 A
-681 LGHDGLVAN
+681 
-690 GRRLASR
+690 
-697 LDTLTVS
+697 
-704 EARDVLEACGLAA
+704 
-717 ERHARAMTRACEKD
+717 
-731 PEGISEREA
+731 P
-740 RERALC
+740 
-746 PAVTARLT
+746 
-754 GTYHAIPWDARHDGH
+754 
-769 LASRE
+769 
-774 VSRAAGLVRWAH
+774 
-786 ALTSERSSRVHL
+786 
-798 AVGRSLLFGR
+798 
-808 GAADVWKHR
+808 
-817 RPLVFIDRINA
+817 
-828 YTVKLVTDCWTAD
+828 VK
-841 PQTAVVYAGD
+841 
-851 SVPATNPFDAWAIPL
+851 I
-866 VVDTRGFLRALLAV
+866 R
-880 DKTPCLIEPRLGG
+880 
-893 FTVTFATGRVD
+893 
-904 PKGFRDGEKLAPWMK
+904 
-919 TLAEIGLINAYD
+919 
-931 EAARA
+931 
-936 GNVPAF
+936 
-942 TGAEACVWAERF
+942 
-954 KSLLSVTLALDNS
+954 
-967 ARRGLE
+967 
-973 VDEKALEAAAR
+973 
-984 QRENYVAVRNE
+984 
-995 MTSILEKLADGARE
+995 
-1009 LREAEL
+1009 
-1015 AQRAERRAKQREERK
+1015 
-1030 TQRAA
+1030 
-1035 RLARR
+1035 
-1040 EENA
+1040 

>member
-14 TDKSDKASAPKK
+14 TDRNEKPASAPKK
-26 HSIEPKSA
+26 PSIEPKSA
-34 RGAST
+34 RGVST

-48 ADDALQDK
+48 ADAALQDK

-130 KAKKPRAKARAQQAR
+130 KAKNPRAKARAQQPR

-213 PAAPVPHVKPV
+213 PAAPVPNVKPV

-269 PSGNRSPNGSRIID
+269 PSGSQSPNGSRIID

-306 SADDDEIDDDEPD
+306 S
-319 DDDDQSSAD
+319 
-328 RPVKKPVSVISPAA
+328 A

-379 ADPSRTVDLAAE
+379 ADPSRTVDLEAE

-420 LVSKKIEQMERGN
+420 LVSRKIEQMERGN

-449 PDRNEDARSKG
+449 PDRNADARSKG
-460 WNSLWENGVRDA
+460 WNSLWGNGVRDA
-472 AAEQNA
+472 EAEQNA

-484 PPRYAFD
+484 PPRYVFD

-555 TRAWKAEGGEEE
+555 TRLWKAEGGEEE

-573 DIIRERLNRLHERW
+573 DIVRERLNRLHERW

-620 DLTVSNV
+620 DLTVMHTPVSVTAVV
-627 AVEPGEQFYERALRR
+627 ADEEIRNLMLMTALLDARGIPTGRTAPQVDSVYLTGELRKIIVTDNEASRMSLPLDDRLFRAAVMEAADMAGAPVLSRAAVLAMPDPAHSTTGRTLDVTNLVIERLGLKN
-642 RIRSWP
+642 
-648 DVSAAGFLTVELS
+648 VSAAAAREVVSGLMSPSGLS
-661 QYLKGTG
+661 AAMTAVPN
-668 GATAEA
+668 ATTSAPSPSAEA
-674 VMAALLR
+674 
-681 LGHDGLVAN
+681 
-690 GRRLASR
+690 S
-697 LDTLTVS
+697 
-704 EARDVLEACGLAA
+704 
-717 ERHARAMTRACEKD
+717 
-731 PEGISEREA
+731 
-740 RERALC
+740 
-746 PAVTARLT
+746 
-754 GTYHAIPWDARHDGH
+754 
-769 LASRE
+769 
-774 VSRAAGLVRWAH
+774 
-786 ALTSERSSRVHL
+786 
-798 AVGRSLLFGR
+798 
-808 GAADVWKHR
+808 
-817 RPLVFIDRINA
+817 
-828 YTVKLVTDCWTAD
+828 VK
-841 PQTAVVYAGD
+841 
-851 SVPATNPFDAWAIPL
+851 N
-866 VVDTRGFLRALLAV
+866 R
-880 DKTPCLIEPRLGG
+880 
-893 FTVTFATGRVD
+893 
-904 PKGFRDGEKLAPWMK
+904 
-919 TLAEIGLINAYD
+919 
-931 EAARA
+931 
-936 GNVPAF
+936 
-942 TGAEACVWAERF
+942 
-954 KSLLSVTLALDNS
+954 
-967 ARRGLE
+967 
-973 VDEKALEAAAR
+973 
-984 QRENYVAVRNE
+984 
-995 MTSILEKLADGARE
+995 
-1009 LREAEL
+1009 
-1015 AQRAERRAKQREERK
+1015 
-1030 TQRAA
+1030 
-1035 RLARR
+1035 
-1040 EENA
+1040 

>member
-14 TDKSDKASAPKK
+14 TDKSDKASPPKK

-71 AAAGESAGLPP
+71 VAAGESAGLPP

-130 KAKKPRAKARAQQAR
+130 KAKNPRAKARAQQPR
-145 TEDVK
+145 TEDV
-150 KPSEKPEAKP
+150 
-160 AQKTAQKS
+160 
-168 EPKETQKA
+168 
-176 PKQVEPKVETKT
+176 
-188 ESQPAQKTQEA
+188 
-199 KAAKKPEGPVTSAA
+199 KKPEGPVTSAA

-301 VSVSE
+301 VSVCE

-328 RPVKKPVSVISPAA
+328 RPVKKPVSVIRPAA
-342 EDPEPVELDSQGRPY
+342 EDPEHVELDSQGRPY

-379 ADPSRTVDLAAE
+379 ADPSRTVDLEAE
-391 RIDAEHTAR
+391 RIDSEHTAR

-420 LVSKKIEQMERGN
+420 LVSRKIEQMERGN
-433 PAFEKDPSQ
+433 PAFEKDPPQ

-449 PDRNEDARSKG
+449 PDRNKDARSKG
-460 WNSLWENGVRDA
+460 WNSLWGNGVRDA
-472 AAEQNA
+472 EAEQNA

-546 LGGFPTPHQ
+546 LGGFPTLHQ

-573 DIIRERLNRLHERW
+573 DIVRERLNRLHERW

-620 DLTVSNV
+620 DLTVMHTPVSVTAVV
-627 AVEPGEQFYERALRR
+627 ADEEIRNLMLMTALLDARGIPTGRTAPQVDSVYLTGELRKIIVTDNEASRMSLPLDDRLFRAAVMEAADRAGAPVLSRSAVLAMPDTAHSTTGRTLDVTNLVIERLGLKN
-642 RIRSWP
+642 
-648 DVSAAGFLTVELS
+648 VSAAAAREVVSGLMSPSGLS
-661 QYLKGTG
+661 AAMTAVPN
-668 GATAEA
+668 ATTTAPSASAEA
-674 VMAALLR
+674 A
-681 LGHDGLVAN
+681 
-690 GRRLASR
+690 
-697 LDTLTVS
+697 
-704 EARDVLEACGLAA
+704 
-717 ERHARAMTRACEKD
+717 
-731 PEGISEREA
+731 P
-740 RERALC
+740 
-746 PAVTARLT
+746 
-754 GTYHAIPWDARHDGH
+754 
-769 LASRE
+769 
-774 VSRAAGLVRWAH
+774 
-786 ALTSERSSRVHL
+786 
-798 AVGRSLLFGR
+798 
-808 GAADVWKHR
+808 
-817 RPLVFIDRINA
+817 
-828 YTVKLVTDCWTAD
+828 VK
-841 PQTAVVYAGD
+841 
-851 SVPATNPFDAWAIPL
+851 N
-866 VVDTRGFLRALLAV
+866 R
-880 DKTPCLIEPRLGG
+880 
-893 FTVTFATGRVD
+893 
-904 PKGFRDGEKLAPWMK
+904 
-919 TLAEIGLINAYD
+919 
-931 EAARA
+931 
-936 GNVPAF
+936 
-942 TGAEACVWAERF
+942 
-954 KSLLSVTLALDNS
+954 
-967 ARRGLE
+967 
-973 VDEKALEAAAR
+973 
-984 QRENYVAVRNE
+984 
-995 MTSILEKLADGARE
+995 
-1009 LREAEL
+1009 
-1015 AQRAERRAKQREERK
+1015 
-1030 TQRAA
+1030 
-1035 RLARR
+1035 
-1040 EENA
+1040 

>member
-14 TDKSDKASAPKK
+14 TDRNEKPASAPKK

-224 LSLLMDEAPSGV
+224 LSLLMDEASSGV

-269 PSGNRSPNGSRIID
+269 PSGSQSPNGSRIID

-328 RPVKKPVSVISPAA
+328 RPVKKPVSVIRPAA

-357 HATEVLSGRRT
+357 HATEILSGRRT

-379 ADPSRTVDLAAE
+379 ADPSRTVDLEAE

-420 LVSKKIEQMERGN
+420 LVSRKIEKMELGN

-449 PDRNEDARSKG
+449 PDRNED
-460 WNSLWENGVRDA
+460 
-472 AAEQNA
+472 
-478 LVDVRR
+478 
-484 PPRYAFD
+484 
-491 EDERPQVERDEA
+491 ERPKVERDEA

-517 ESESRDQRVSCRGP
+517 ESESRDRRVSCRGP
-531 KPGPRVPVRTGTHET
+531 KPGPRVPVHTGTHET

-555 TRAWKAEGGEEE
+555 TRVWKAEGGEEE

-573 DIIRERLNRLHERW
+573 DIVRERLNRLHERW

-620 DLTVSNV
+620 DLTVMHTPVSVTAVV
-627 AVEPGEQFYERALRR
+627 ADEEIRNLMLMTALLDAKGIPTGRTAPQVDSVYLTGELRKIIVTDNEASRMSLPLDDRLFRAAVMEAADMAGAPVLSRAAVLAMPDPAHSTTGRTLDVTHLVIERLGLKN
-642 RIRSWP
+642 
-648 DVSAAGFLTVELS
+648 VSAAAAREVVSGLMSPSGLS
-661 QYLKGTG
+661 AAMTAVPN
-668 GATAEA
+668 ATTTAPSASAEA
-674 VMAALLR
+674 
-681 LGHDGLVAN
+681 
-690 GRRLASR
+690 S
-697 LDTLTVS
+697 
-704 EARDVLEACGLAA
+704 
-717 ERHARAMTRACEKD
+717 
-731 PEGISEREA
+731 
-740 RERALC
+740 
-746 PAVTARLT
+746 
-754 GTYHAIPWDARHDGH
+754 
-769 LASRE
+769 
-774 VSRAAGLVRWAH
+774 
-786 ALTSERSSRVHL
+786 
-798 AVGRSLLFGR
+798 
-808 GAADVWKHR
+808 
-817 RPLVFIDRINA
+817 
-828 YTVKLVTDCWTAD
+828 VK
-841 PQTAVVYAGD
+841 
-851 SVPATNPFDAWAIPL
+851 N
-866 VVDTRGFLRALLAV
+866 R
-880 DKTPCLIEPRLGG
+880 
-893 FTVTFATGRVD
+893 
-904 PKGFRDGEKLAPWMK
+904 
-919 TLAEIGLINAYD
+919 
-931 EAARA
+931 
-936 GNVPAF
+936 
-942 TGAEACVWAERF
+942 
-954 KSLLSVTLALDNS
+954 
-967 ARRGLE
+967 
-973 VDEKALEAAAR
+973 
-984 QRENYVAVRNE
+984 
-995 MTSILEKLADGARE
+995 
-1009 LREAEL
+1009 
-1015 AQRAERRAKQREERK
+1015 
-1030 TQRAA
+1030 
-1035 RLARR
+1035 
-1040 EENA
+1040 

>member
-14 TDKSDKASAPKK
+14 TDRNEKPASAPKK
-26 HSIEPKSA
+26 PSIEPKSA
-34 RGAST
+34 RGVST

-48 ADDALQDK
+48 ADAALQDK

-95 KDETTS
+95 KEETMS
-101 DEKAVAKKPSAPVK
+101 DEKAAAPAKKTDKSQKAAAKKPSAPIK

-130 KAKKPRAKARAQQAR
+130 KAKKPRAKAKAQQAR

-150 KPSEKPEAKP
+150 KPSEMPEAK
-160 AQKTAQKS
+160 
-168 EPKETQKA
+168 
-176 PKQVEPKVETKT
+176 
-188 ESQPAQKTQEA
+188 PAQKTQEA

-213 PAAPVPHVKPV
+213 PATPVTHVKPV

-236 MTDMKADD
+236 MTDMKAND

-255 ADETNEAPSSPVLR
+255 ADETNEAASSPVLE
-269 PSGNRSPNGSRIID
+269 PSVSQSPNGSRIID
-283 IEGEEDEEEDY
+283 IDGEEDEEEDY
-294 DDIPDPA
+294 DDITDPA

-328 RPVKKPVSVISPAA
+328 RPVKKPVSIIRPAA
-342 EDPEPVELDSQGRPY
+342 EAPEHVELDSQGRPY

-379 ADPSRTVDLAAE
+379 ADPSRTVDLEAE

-420 LVSKKIEQMERGN
+420 LVSRKIEQMERGN

-442 EGDSDSV
+442 QGDSDSV
-449 PDRNEDARSKG
+449 PDRNEEARSKS
-460 WNSLWENGVRDA
+460 WNSLWGNGVRDA
-472 AAEQNA
+472 EAEQNA

-503 YARRMD
+503 YARLMD

-573 DIIRERLNRLHERW
+573 DIVRERLNRLHERR

-620 DLTVSNV
+620 DLTVMHTPVSVTAVV
-627 AVEPGEQFYERALRR
+627 ADEEIRNLMLMTALLDARGIPTGRTAPQVERVYLTGELRKIIVTDNEASRMSLPLDDRLFRAAVMEAADMAGAPVLSRSAVLAMPDTAHSTTGRTLDVTHLVIERLGLKN
-642 RIRSWP
+642 
-648 DVSAAGFLTVELS
+648 VSAAAAREVVSGLRSPSGLS
-661 QYLKGTG
+661 AAMTAVPS
-668 GATAEA
+668 ATTSAPSASAEA
-674 VMAALLR
+674 A
-681 LGHDGLVAN
+681 
-690 GRRLASR
+690 
-697 LDTLTVS
+697 
-704 EARDVLEACGLAA
+704 
-717 ERHARAMTRACEKD
+717 
-731 PEGISEREA
+731 P
-740 RERALC
+740 
-746 PAVTARLT
+746 
-754 GTYHAIPWDARHDGH
+754 
-769 LASRE
+769 
-774 VSRAAGLVRWAH
+774 
-786 ALTSERSSRVHL
+786 
-798 AVGRSLLFGR
+798 
-808 GAADVWKHR
+808 
-817 RPLVFIDRINA
+817 
-828 YTVKLVTDCWTAD
+828 VK
-841 PQTAVVYAGD
+841 
-851 SVPATNPFDAWAIPL
+851 N
-866 VVDTRGFLRALLAV
+866 R
-880 DKTPCLIEPRLGG
+880 
-893 FTVTFATGRVD
+893 
-904 PKGFRDGEKLAPWMK
+904 
-919 TLAEIGLINAYD
+919 
-931 EAARA
+931 
-936 GNVPAF
+936 
-942 TGAEACVWAERF
+942 
-954 KSLLSVTLALDNS
+954 
-967 ARRGLE
+967 
-973 VDEKALEAAAR
+973 
-984 QRENYVAVRNE
+984 
-995 MTSILEKLADGARE
+995 
-1009 LREAEL
+1009 
-1015 AQRAERRAKQREERK
+1015 
-1030 TQRAA
+1030 
-1035 RLARR
+1035 
-1040 EENA
+1040 

>member
-14 TDKSDKASAPKK
+14 TDRKEKPGSAPKK
-26 HSIEPKSA
+26 PSIEPKSA

-269 PSGNRSPNGSRIID
+269 PSDTQSPNGSRIID
-283 IEGEEDEEEDY
+283 IDGEEDEEEDY

-306 SADDDEIDDDEPD
+306 SADDNEIDDDEPD

-328 RPVKKPVSVISPAA
+328 RPVKKPVSVIRPAA

-379 ADPSRTVDLAAE
+379 ADPSRTVDLEAE

-420 LVSKKIEQMERGN
+420 LVSRKIEQMERGN

-573 DIIRERLNRLHERW
+573 DIVRERLNRLHERW

-620 DLTVSNV
+620 DLTVMHTPVSVTAVV
-627 AVEPGEQFYERALRR
+627 ADEEIRNLMLMTALLDARGIPTGRTAPQVDSVYLTGELRKIIVTDNEASRMSLPLDDRLFRAVVMEAADMAGAPVLSRAAVLAMPDPAHSTTGRTLDVTNLVIERLGLKN
-642 RIRSWP
+642 
-648 DVSAAGFLTVELS
+648 VSAAAAREVVSGLMSPSGLS
-661 QYLKGTG
+661 AAMTAVPS
-668 GATAEA
+668 ATTSAPSASAEA
-674 VMAALLR
+674 A
-681 LGHDGLVAN
+681 
-690 GRRLASR
+690 
-697 LDTLTVS
+697 
-704 EARDVLEACGLAA
+704 
-717 ERHARAMTRACEKD
+717 
-731 PEGISEREA
+731 P
-740 RERALC
+740 
-746 PAVTARLT
+746 
-754 GTYHAIPWDARHDGH
+754 
-769 LASRE
+769 
-774 VSRAAGLVRWAH
+774 
-786 ALTSERSSRVHL
+786 
-798 AVGRSLLFGR
+798 
-808 GAADVWKHR
+808 
-817 RPLVFIDRINA
+817 
-828 YTVKLVTDCWTAD
+828 VK
-841 PQTAVVYAGD
+841 
-851 SVPATNPFDAWAIPL
+851 N
-866 VVDTRGFLRALLAV
+866 R
-880 DKTPCLIEPRLGG
+880 
-893 FTVTFATGRVD
+893 
-904 PKGFRDGEKLAPWMK
+904 
-919 TLAEIGLINAYD
+919 
-931 EAARA
+931 
-936 GNVPAF
+936 
-942 TGAEACVWAERF
+942 
-954 KSLLSVTLALDNS
+954 
-967 ARRGLE
+967 
-973 VDEKALEAAAR
+973 
-984 QRENYVAVRNE
+984 
-995 MTSILEKLADGARE
+995 
-1009 LREAEL
+1009 
-1015 AQRAERRAKQREERK
+1015 
-1030 TQRAA
+1030 
-1035 RLARR
+1035 
-1040 EENA
+1040 

>member
-26 HSIEPKSA
+26 HTIEPKSA

-160 AQKTAQKS
+160 AQKT
-168 EPKETQKA
+168 
-176 PKQVEPKVETKT
+176 
-188 ESQPAQKTQEA
+188 QEA

-269 PSGNRSPNGSRIID
+269 PSGSQSPNGSRIID

-306 SADDDEIDDDEPD
+306 SADDNEIDDDEPD

-379 ADPSRTVDLAAE
+379 ADPSRTVDLEAE

-420 LVSKKIEQMERGN
+420 LVSRKIEQMERGN
-433 PAFEKDPSQ
+433 PAFENDPSR

-460 WNSLWENGVRDA
+460 WNSLWGNGVRDA
-472 AAEQNA
+472 EAEQNA

-555 TRAWKAEGGEEE
+555 TRAWKAEGAEGK

-573 DIIRERLNRLHERW
+573 DVVRERLNRLHARW

-620 DLTVSNV
+620 DLTVMHTPVSVTAVV
-627 AVEPGEQFYERALRR
+627 ADEEIRNLMLMTALLDARGIPTGRTAPQVDSVYLTGELRKIIVTDNEASRMSLPLDDRLFRAAVMEAADMAGAPVLSRAAVLAMPDPAHSTTGRTLDVTHLVIERLGLKN
-642 RIRSWP
+642 
-648 DVSAAGFLTVELS
+648 VSAAAAREVVSGLMSPSGLS
-661 QYLKGTG
+661 AAMTAVPN
-668 GATAEA
+668 ATTTAPSASAEA
-674 VMAALLR
+674 
-681 LGHDGLVAN
+681 
-690 GRRLASR
+690 S
-697 LDTLTVS
+697 
-704 EARDVLEACGLAA
+704 
-717 ERHARAMTRACEKD
+717 
-731 PEGISEREA
+731 
-740 RERALC
+740 
-746 PAVTARLT
+746 
-754 GTYHAIPWDARHDGH
+754 
-769 LASRE
+769 
-774 VSRAAGLVRWAH
+774 
-786 ALTSERSSRVHL
+786 
-798 AVGRSLLFGR
+798 
-808 GAADVWKHR
+808 
-817 RPLVFIDRINA
+817 
-828 YTVKLVTDCWTAD
+828 VK
-841 PQTAVVYAGD
+841 
-851 SVPATNPFDAWAIPL
+851 N
-866 VVDTRGFLRALLAV
+866 R
-880 DKTPCLIEPRLGG
+880 
-893 FTVTFATGRVD
+893 
-904 PKGFRDGEKLAPWMK
+904 
-919 TLAEIGLINAYD
+919 
-931 EAARA
+931 
-936 GNVPAF
+936 
-942 TGAEACVWAERF
+942 
-954 KSLLSVTLALDNS
+954 
-967 ARRGLE
+967 
-973 VDEKALEAAAR
+973 
-984 QRENYVAVRNE
+984 
-995 MTSILEKLADGARE
+995 
-1009 LREAEL
+1009 
-1015 AQRAERRAKQREERK
+1015 
-1030 TQRAA
+1030 
-1035 RLARR
+1035 
-1040 EENA
+1040 